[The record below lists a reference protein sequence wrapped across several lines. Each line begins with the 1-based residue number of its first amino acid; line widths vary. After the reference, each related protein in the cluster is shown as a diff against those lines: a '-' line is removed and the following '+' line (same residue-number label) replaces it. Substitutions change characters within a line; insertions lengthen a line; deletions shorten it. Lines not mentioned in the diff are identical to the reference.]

1 MNSPQ
6 CVACGV
12 WGGSVKGQLR
22 PPCWL
27 LLDHTKLGLQLD
39 RMESPFSSH
48 LAAGDVVGA
57 QGAGV
62 HWGPKSRRLSLSQ
75 ELVLTSRIPAGEG
88 GLDGPKGLVGP
99 WACDSVSL
107 SCPHGSQR
115 SPAPKAPSYQ
125 TAGAAHHA
133 VLPSTSIHPSFPS
146 PFTPRSSH
154 HLTFCAVGLVGKGSW
169 QVPSHIWA
177 VSR

>member
-1 MNSPQ
+1 MPSWVSSWTGWKAP
-6 CVACGV
+6 
-12 WGGSVKGQLR
+12 SRPIQLLET
-22 PPCWL
+22 WL
-27 LLDHTKLGLQLD
+27 ET
-39 RMESPFSSH
+39 
-48 LAAGDVVGA
+48 

-62 HWGPKSRRLSLSQ
+62 HWGAREQGLSLSQ
-75 ELVLTSRIPAGEG
+75 ELVLTSRIPAAEG

-107 SCPHGSQR
+107 SCPPRKRPGPWPQGLLLSDCRGSPML
-115 SPAPKAPSYQ
+115 SCPARP
-125 TAGAAHHA
+125 
-133 VLPSTSIHPSFPS
+133 SIHPSPPVDS
-146 PFTPRSSH
+146 TRSSH